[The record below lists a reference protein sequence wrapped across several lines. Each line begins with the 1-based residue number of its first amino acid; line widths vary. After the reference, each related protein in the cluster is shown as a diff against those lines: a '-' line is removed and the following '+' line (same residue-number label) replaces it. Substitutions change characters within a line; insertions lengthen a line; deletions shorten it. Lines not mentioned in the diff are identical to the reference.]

1 MASLSAC
8 EVPEDEASDSGG
20 SATSAEKPKG
30 EDFTTAQENAI
41 RSAKAYL
48 DLGTGFSRAGLIQQL
63 TSKAGDGYKKAD
75 AVFAV
80 DHIKVDYNE
89 QAVLAAK
96 AYLDISGFSRDGLI
110 QQLSSKAGSQF
121 TQAQAEYAADKV
133 GL

>member
-1 MASLSAC
+1 M
-8 EVPEDEASDSGG
+8 
-20 SATSAEKPKG
+20 
-30 EDFTTAQENAI
+30 
-41 RSAKAYL
+41 
-48 DLGTGFSRAGLIQQL
+48 
-63 TSKAGDGYKKAD
+63 
-75 AVFAV
+75 
-80 DHIKVDYNE
+80 DYNE